1 MPSSRL
7 SRRDASSVSG
17 HRDRSI
23 NTLTATAVSALA
35 GLLAA
40 VLSVPGAFALW
51 IGISVA
57 IGRGDPTWNDG
68 EEIWGTALGVL
79 LTSLVCFALYLGVR
93 ALTLRVRPRDRK
105 MVILF
110 GAVPTAVVHFWFAA
124 IALS

>member
-1 MPSSRL
+1 M

-23 NTLTATAVSALA
+23 NTLTATALSALA

-68 EEIWGTALGVL
+68 EEIWGTVIGVL
-79 LTSLVCFALYLGVR
+79 FTGLVCFALYLGVR
-93 ALTLRVRPRDRK
+93 TLTPRVRPRDRK
-105 MVILF
+105 MVIFLW
-110 GAVPTAVVHFWFAA
+110 AVPTAVIHFWFGAT
-124 IALS
+124 ALS

>member
-7 SRRDASSVSG
+7 SRRDASSVPG

-40 VLSVPGAFALW
+40 LLSVPGAFPLW

-68 EEIWGTALGVL
+68 EGIWGTAIGVL

-93 ALTLRVRPRDRK
+93 TLTPRVRPRDRK
-105 MVILF
+105 MVMLLC
-110 GAVPTAVVHFWFAA
+110 AVPTAVIHLWLAT